1 MISLPT
7 ALTKKKMTMT
17 NRVMPWDEIKIPE
30 AEYNVRLIP
39 GTDSIPLY
47 WGKDTAGHCL
57 FIIELQ
63 GDHTELFRKESIS
76 IYGISLDL
84 RGLDVPTRQ
93 RFVLKLE
100 KHVDKDIFLSLCGT
114 LIASLQPLTDSAT
127 ALAVILTSIKR
138 WKMFMAGRNRRI
150 LSPEEIR
157 GLFSELQFL
166 RFLYQGCLNE
176 KAAVEAWVGP
186 EASHQDFIFGD
197 TAVEIKS
204 VSGRERSTVRISSED
219 QLETLCDNLFLVIFR
234 LTEMSESG
242 QAMSLNAVVR
252 HIEEELTAA
261 VAIEEFQRRLAAYG
275 YIEIREYD
283 NPKFV
288 VAARHA
294 YFVDKD
300 FPRLIR
306 SQMPDGIVRT
316 TYEIE
321 LEKISAF
328 KCAMERVTEN

>member
-1 MISLPT
+1 
-7 ALTKKKMTMT
+7 MT
-17 NRVMPWDEIKIPE
+17 NRAMPWDEIQLPD
-30 AEYNVRLIP
+30 AEYNVRLIAA

-63 GDHTELFRKESIS
+63 GDHSEQFRKDSTS
-76 IYGISLDL
+76 VHGISLDL
-84 RGLDVPTRQ
+84 RGFDVLTRQ
-93 RFVLKLE
+93 RLVLKLE
-100 KHVDKDIFLSLCGT
+100 KHVDQDIFLSLCET
-114 LIASLQPLTDSAT
+114 LIASLQLPKDSAT
-127 ALAVILTSIKR
+127 ALAVTLTHIRR
-138 WKMFMAGRNRRI
+138 WKIFMSGRKSRL

-166 RFLYQGCLNE
+166 RFLYQGRLNQ

-186 EASHQDFIFGD
+186 EGGHQDFIFGNI
-197 TAVEIKS
+197 AVEIKA

-219 QLETLCDNLFLVIFR
+219 QLETLCDKLFLVLFR
-234 LTEMSESG
+234 LNEMSESD
-242 QAMSLNAVVR
+242 QAMSLNELVR
-252 HIEEELTAA
+252 FIEEELNDADA
-261 VAIEEFQRRLAAYG
+261 VEELLRRLAAYG
-275 YIEIREYD
+275 YMEIAEY
-283 NPKFV
+283 NKPKLV
-288 VAARHA
+288 VSTRHA

-306 SQMPDGIVRT
+306 SRIPDGIVRA

-328 KCAMERVTEN
+328 KCDMVRVTEN

>member
-1 MISLPT
+1 
-7 ALTKKKMTMT
+7 MT
-17 NRVMPWDEIKIPE
+17 NRVMPWDEIKIPD
-30 AEYNVRLIP
+30 AEYNVRLLA

-63 GDHTELFRKESIS
+63 GDQTELFRKDSTS
-76 IYGISLDL
+76 VHGISLDL
-84 RGLDVPTRQ
+84 RGFDVNTRQ
-93 RFVLKLE
+93 GLVLKLE
-100 KHVDKDIFLSLCGT
+100 EHVDKDIFLSLCET
-114 LIASLQPLTDSAT
+114 LITSLHSLTDFGT
-127 ALAVILTSIKR
+127 ALAVTLTHIKR

-150 LSPEEIR
+150 LSSEEIR

-166 RFLYQGCLNE
+166 CFLYQGRLNQ
-176 KAAVEAWVGP
+176 KSAVESWEGP
-186 EASHQDFIFGD
+186 EGGHQDFIFGN

-204 VSGRERSTVRISSED
+204 VSGKERSTVRISSED

-234 LTEMSESG
+234 LNEMSESD
-242 QAMSLNAVVR
+242 QAMSLNALVR
-252 HIEEELTAA
+252 HIEAELNDADA
-261 VAIEEFQRRLAAYG
+261 VEEFLRRLAAYG
-275 YIEIREYD
+275 YIEIGEYD
-283 NPKFV
+283 KPEFV
-288 VAARHA
+288 IAARHA

-306 SQMPDGIVRT
+306 SRMPDGIVRT

-328 KCAMERVTEN
+328 KCDMVRVTEN

>member
-1 MISLPT
+1 
-7 ALTKKKMTMT
+7 MT
-17 NRVMPWDEIKIPE
+17 NKVMPWDEIQLPV
-30 AEYNVRLIP
+30 AEYNVRLIL
-39 GTDSIPLY
+39 GAGSIPLY

-100 KHVDKDIFLSLCGT
+100 KHVDKDIFLSLCET
-114 LIASLQPLTDSAT
+114 LIVSLQPLTDSAT
-127 ALAVILTSIKR
+127 ALAVTLTSIKR

-150 LSPEEIR
+150 LSPEDIR

-166 RFLYQGCLNE
+166 RFLHQGRLNE
-176 KAAVEAWVGP
+176 RTAVEAWVGP
-186 EASHQDFIFGD
+186 EGSHQDFIFGN
-197 TAVEIKS
+197 TAVEIKA

-219 QLETLCDNLFLVIFR
+219 QLETLCDNLFLVVHR
-234 LTEMSESG
+234 LIEMSDSD

-252 HIEEELTAA
+252 HIEEELNDA
-261 VAIEEFQRRLAAYG
+261 VAVEELQRRLAAYG

-294 YFVDKD
+294 YFVEKD

-306 SQMPDGIVRT
+306 SRMPDGIVRT

-321 LEKISAF
+321 LGKISAF
-328 KCAMERVTEN
+328 TCDLVRLTET